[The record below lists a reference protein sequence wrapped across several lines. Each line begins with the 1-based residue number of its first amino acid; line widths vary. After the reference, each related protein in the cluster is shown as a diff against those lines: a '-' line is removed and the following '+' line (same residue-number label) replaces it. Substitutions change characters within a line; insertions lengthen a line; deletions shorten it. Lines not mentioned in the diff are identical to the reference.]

1 MINES
6 EDSFNDYFKL
16 NQLIPVNSLNIASIF
31 SIIRIEKYRINKNL
45 IFILI
50 TNSKHNR
57 ESLSSVTALFINN
70 MFHNNL

>member
-1 MINES
+1 MINGS

-16 NQLIPVNSLNIASIF
+16 NKLIPVNSLNIASIF

-57 ESLSSVTALFINN
+57 ESLSSVTALFMNS